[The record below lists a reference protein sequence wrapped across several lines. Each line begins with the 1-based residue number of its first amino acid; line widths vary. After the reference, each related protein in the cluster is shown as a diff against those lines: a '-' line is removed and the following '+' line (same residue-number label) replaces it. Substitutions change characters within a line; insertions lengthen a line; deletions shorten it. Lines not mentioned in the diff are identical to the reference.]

1 MKTSIPE
8 LLNPLKHGGTNRFER
23 LPVEMDFNY
32 VQIEERHE
40 ADFLRYAAT
49 LASSIQYYN
58 SENIPAGN
66 WKSFFDETTPTDRPH
81 KALFIAFLR
90 LLEALNEHA
99 NGLTKRHLDYYYEE
113 VLQFVRREAQP
124 DTVHLVFTC
133 ANTLKER
140 FIEKNATLSAGETA
154 EGQPIVFRLVD
165 EMVVNRATITQLY
178 AVFQHSQAFGSRLFS
193 ADNTS
198 LLTAGDEEKPFGF
211 PAFGEHQLR
220 YKKTAGIYETPEI
233 RSVATQ
239 TMNPAALGC
248 AFASPLLRMSE
259 GARTITI
266 RLMLE
271 RPLNELFLPNDF
283 QFSITTADGWYRFPD
298 GMVAVSKQEQS
309 EIILRLTLNNTDPA
323 ISDYAMNIH
332 SGNYETAHPVVR
344 ILFNHDSPQF
354 AYSKWKNVQVKKGF
368 LAVAASN
375 VRSLIIQNDVAVLDA
390 SKPFRPFGPIP
401 TVNSHF
407 YVGHPYVFSNRLK
420 TAAIGINWKDL
431 PTDNLGNHYQAYQAH
446 PTNADFKVRIA
457 VLQDKEWL
465 EETSAVSLFEANA
478 KSKRTIPF
486 DFSHIQRKPNSGP
499 VAEWNY
505 DTSHGFL
512 RLTLS
517 NPDTSNF
524 QAFGHSVYNKELMRA
539 NAANPALGIEQPYTP
554 VIESLTLNY
563 ETEEVQFS
571 IEPVDRFFHIEPFG
585 QLEQPILPALQLT
598 PLFPEFVNEGE
609 LYIGLKEVN
618 APQSVSFLFQFAE
631 GTGDADQSKIDSGI
645 KWFYLSGNEWK
656 PIDKLRISKDTT
668 RNLLHTGILRFD
680 LPNDVDST
688 HTLMPSGLY
697 WLKAVISEKTAGID
711 SVRMIHTQAVETI
724 EVDPAGDPA
733 GIAPLTITKLD
744 NGGKGIAEIK
754 QPAAS
759 FGGKKADTE
768 AVFYARIG
776 ERLRH
781 KDRGVM
787 IWDYERLVLDA
798 FPDLYKVKCLNH
810 TDYQTEIVAGNVM
823 VAVVPNLRN
832 KGLHSPFQPKLSLHR
847 RMDIYDF
854 LRERISPFI
863 YLRVE
868 NPVYEPLQLSFNVG
882 FHKGYDEGFYGKKLH
897 QELQQFLS
905 PWAFAAEIDE
915 RNDLVFG
922 GELHKSVV
930 LKFIEDREYVDF
942 VNDFNLYHIYQDPRI
957 EERFVAEIANSSNY
971 YSSANA
977 FEACWIIKMAF
988 QAADLNELT
997 SLIEVKVRF
1006 LNGIIDEDLPKKL
1019 IKQLYTSLTNK
1030 VKKGIPVTKNSIRIL
1045 IKNMFYVDKIVS
1057 LSFHKILPD
1066 GFVMEDVDTAVAK
1079 TSRSVMVTAEQHR
1092 IGVYRAGDYK
1102 CEGSVVI
1109 GIGFMIVEAD
1119 FIIPELKEENHE
1131 YKTR

>member
-8 LLNPLKHGGTNRFER
+8 QLNPLKHGGTNRFER
-23 LPVEMDFNY
+23 LAVEMDFNY

-40 ADFLRYAAT
+40 ADFLNYAAT
-49 LASSIQYYN
+49 LASSIQFYN
-58 SENIPAGN
+58 DENSPAGN
-66 WKSFFDETTPTDRPH
+66 WKTFFDETTPADRPH

-99 NGLTKRHLDYYYEE
+99 NGLTKRHLDYYYKE
-113 VLQFVRREAQP
+113 VLQFVHREAQP
-124 DTVHLVFTC
+124 DKVHLVFTC

-154 EGQPIVFRLVD
+154 DGKPIVFRLVD
-165 EMVVNRATITQLY
+165 ELVVNRATITQLY
-178 AVFQHSQAFGSRLFS
+178 SVFQHSDTFGNRLFS
-193 ADNTS
+193 KDNT
-198 LLTAGDEEKPFGF
+198 LFLTATDEEKPFGF
-211 PAFGEHQLR
+211 RAFGEHQLR
-220 YKKTAGIYETPEI
+220 YKKTAGTFETPEM
-233 RSVATQ
+233 RDPETQ
-239 TMNPAALGC
+239 TMQPASIGC
-248 AFASPLLRMSE
+248 AFSSPLLCLAE
-259 GARTITI
+259 GQRVITI
-266 RLMLE
+266 RLE
-271 RPLNELFLPNDF
+271 IQRSTNHLFTSKDF
-283 QFSITTADGWYRFPD
+283 QFSITTANGWFTFSD
-298 GMVAVSKQEQS
+298 EMIDVSGQQQS
-309 EIILRLTLNNTDPA
+309 EIKLKLTLKNTDPGA
-323 ISDYAMNIH
+323 VNYSPEMHAGSYAT
-332 SGNYETAHPVVR
+332 SYPVLRV
-344 ILFNHDSPQF
+344 LLNHDTPQF

-368 LAVAASN
+368 VAVSAAN
-375 VRSLIIQNDVAVLDA
+375 VRSLIVQNDVAVLDA
-390 SKPFRPFGPIP
+390 SKPFRPFGPMP
-401 TVNSHF
+401 TINSHL
-407 YVGHPYVFSNRLK
+407 YIGHPHIFSNRLK

-431 PTDNLGNHYQAYQAH
+431 PTGQLGNHYAGYQAH
-446 PTNADFKVRIA
+446 PVNADFKARIA

-465 EETSAVSLFEANA
+465 EESLPVSLFEANA
-478 KSKRTIPF
+478 KNKRIIPF
-486 DFSHIQRKPNSGP
+486 DFSHIQRKPNSAP
-499 VAEWNY
+499 VSEWNY
-505 DTSHGFL
+505 DTAHGFL

-517 NPDTSNF
+517 NPDTSTF
-524 QAFGHSVYNKELMRA
+524 QAFGHSVYNKELMLA
-539 NAANPALGIEQPYTP
+539 NAQNPAVIIEQPYTP

-571 IEPVDRFFHIEPFG
+571 MEDVDRFFHVEPFG
-585 QLEQPILPALQLT
+585 QMELPVLPGLKLT
-598 PLFPEFVNEGE
+598 ALFPEFEHEGE

-631 GTGDADQSKIDSGI
+631 GTGDADQSTINSGI
-645 KWFYLSGNEWK
+645 RWFYLSGNEWK

-680 LPNDVDST
+680 LPNDINSV
-688 HTLMPSGLY
+688 HTLMPDGLY

-711 SVRMIHTQAVETI
+711 AVRMIHTQAVETI
-724 EVDPAGDPA
+724 EVDPAGSPA
-733 GIAPLTITKLD
+733 GIAPMTITKLE

-754 QPAAS
+754 QPEAS

-768 AVFYARIG
+768 TVFYARIT

-810 TDYQTEIVAGNVM
+810 TDYQTEVVAGNVM

-832 KGLHSPFQPKLSLHR
+832 KGIHSPFQPKLSLHR

-882 FHKGYDEGFYGKKLH
+882 FHAGYDEGFYGKKLH
-897 QELQQFLS
+897 TELQQFLS
-905 PWAFAAEIDE
+905 PWAFATEPDE

-930 LKFIEDREYVDF
+930 LKFIEDRDYVDF
-942 VNDFNLYHIYQDPRI
+942 VNDFNLLHVYQDERI
-957 EERFVAEIANSSNY
+957 EERFEVERNNTANY
-971 YSSANA
+971 YSTNHASG
-977 FEACWIIKMAF
+977 ACTVLKMAF
-988 QAADLNELT
+988 QVDDPNELT

-1006 LNGIIDEDLPKKL
+1006 LHGLIDEDLPKKL
-1019 IKQLYTSLTNK
+1019 TKQLYTALAGK

-1057 LSFHKILPD
+1057 LSLHKVLPD
-1066 GFVMEDVDTAVAK
+1066 GFVMEDVDVAVAK